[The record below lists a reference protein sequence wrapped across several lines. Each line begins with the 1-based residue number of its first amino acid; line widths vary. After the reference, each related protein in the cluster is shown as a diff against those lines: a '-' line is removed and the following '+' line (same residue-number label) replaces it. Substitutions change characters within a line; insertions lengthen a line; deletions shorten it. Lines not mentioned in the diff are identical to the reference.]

1 MSCTAATD
9 LARLRLC
16 NLLPNC
22 SVVMEMAQQQPGQ
35 QPGQMPGA
43 MPGMGPRDG
52 DPSAP
57 GGKAQG
63 DGAGKGATARRV
75 DRGAGG
81 KGANRVIASE
91 FREAMESYFK
101 NVEAGE

>member
-1 MSCTAATD
+1 MTEKSLKELNKVVQLAKKGTD
-9 LARLRLC
+9 L
-16 NLLPNC
+16 
-22 SVVMEMAQQQPGQ
+22 SVVTVAIPLDRLEVISF
-35 QPGQMPGA
+35 
-43 MPGMGPRDG
+43 G
-52 DPSAP
+52 DSSWNNLS